1 MATPRP
7 VSGITPTPQ
16 PPADDG
22 LFGPTSV
29 TWRVMPTP
37 AALAAIP
44 AAVLLQML
52 EPRVAQMVDHAGGYA
67 RNPELRAQMTSK
79 YGSTTIFGDTRAAE
93 NAGATLRRIHR
104 ALVAT
109 DPATGAEYHA
119 DEPDLLMWVHCT
131 IVWSVLRAC
140 DRWGP
145 RLSPTDRDRFVD
157 EQRTAARLVGI
168 DPATAPAT
176 AAALD
181 AYMQHSFPRLAYTP
195 ATARIMAV
203 MTPRGLPRSLK
214 TLIDRTLHY
223 AALDLLPPDQRALY
237 GARWSRLHEGLVRL
251 AAGLLFALLRLKM
264 PPSPQLWAQ
273 ARAQVQVH
281 AFGARAAHL
290 NTPAAVSAAV
300 IPA

>member
-1 MATPRP
+1 M
-7 VSGITPTPQ
+7 VTPTPASDAAPRH
-16 PPADDG
+16 PPMDDG

-29 TWRVMPTP
+29 TWRVMATP
-37 AALAAIP
+37 AAALAAIP
-44 AAVLLQML
+44 AAVLLQMA

-67 RNPELRAQMTSK
+67 RNPELRGQMTAE
-79 YGSTTIFGDTRAAE
+79 YGNTTIFGDTQVAE

-109 DPATGAEYHA
+109 DPTTGADYHA

-145 RLSPTDRDRFVD
+145 RLTPAERDRFVH

-181 AYMQHSFPRLAYTP
+181 AYMQQGFPRLAYTP

-203 MTPRGLPRSLK
+203 MIPRAVPRNLK
-214 TLIDRTLHY
+214 ALIGKALHY

-237 GARWSRLHEGLVRL
+237 GARWSRLHERLVRL
-251 AAGLLFALLRLKM
+251 GAALLFALFRLKM

-281 AFGARAAHL
+281 AFGRPRRPAQRSAYRAPRPNA
-290 NTPAAVSAAV
+290 
-300 IPA
+300 

>member
-1 MATPRP
+1 MATAWPT
-7 VSGITPTPQ
+7 SGAGAPH

-29 TWRVMPTP
+29 TWRVMPAP

-67 RNPELRAQMTSK
+67 RNPELRGQLTAE
-79 YGSTTIFGDTRAAE
+79 YGNTTIFGDTQAAE

-109 DPATGAEYHA
+109 DPATDAPYHA
-119 DEPDLLMWVHCT
+119 DEPDLLLWVHCT

-140 DRWGP
+140 GRWGP
-145 RLSPTDRDRFVD
+145 RLTPAERDRFVD
-157 EQRTAARLVGI
+157 EQRIAARLVGI
-168 DPATAPAT
+168 DPAIAPAT

-181 AYMQHSFPRLAYTP
+181 AYMRQNFSRLAYTP

-203 MTPRGLPRSLK
+203 MAPRGLPRDPK
-214 TLIDRTLHY
+214 ALIGQALHY
-223 AALDLLPPDQRALY
+223 AALDLLPPRQRALY
-237 GARWSRLHEGLVRL
+237 GARWSRLHERLIRL
-251 AAGLLFALLRLKM
+251 AAGLLFALLRLRM

-281 AFGARAAHL
+281 AFGARAAQL
-290 NTPAAVSAAV
+290 NRPPVAAAAT
-300 IPA
+300 IQG